1 MGRLEKIKRELI
13 EEANK
18 RVLGVIKEDKV
29 EDLLG
34 IQDDIDD
41 GVRELDNL
49 WNLDDAGDQI
59 DQYKEAHDEEENEN
73 LEDAMWKLND
83 AQSAIRDAKSA
94 ADDAAD
100 IIQDEID
107 EIEGGEDE
115 EEKDIPVG
123 SNDMDKHLR
132 SKDGGMGVLE

>member
-1 MGRLEKIKRELI
+1 MGRLGKLKREAM

-18 RVLGVIKEDKV
+18 RVLGIIKEDKV

-73 LEDAMWKLND
+73 LEDAMWKLDD
-83 AQSAIRDAKSA
+83 AHSRISDAKDDA
-94 ADDAAD
+94 KDAAD
-100 IIQDEID
+100 FIQDEID
-107 EIEGGEDE
+107 EIEGGEEE

-123 SNDMDKHLR
+123 SNDMDKYLR
-132 SKDGGMGVLE
+132 SKDGGMGTLE

>member
-1 MGRLEKIKRELI
+1 MGRLGKLKREAM

-18 RVLGVIKEDKV
+18 RVLGIVKEDKV

-41 GVRELDNL
+41 GIRELENV
-49 WNLDDAGDQI
+49 WNLDDAADEL
-59 DQYKEAHDEEENEN
+59 DKYMESHDEEENEN
-73 LEDAMWKLND
+73 LDDVMWKLDD
-83 AQSAIRDAKSA
+83 AQGKISDAKDA
-94 ADDAAD
+94 AGHAAD

-107 EIEGGEDE
+107 EIEGGEEE

-123 SNDMDKHLR
+123 NSDMDKHLR

>member
-41 GVRELDNL
+41 GVRELDNI
-49 WNLDDAGDQI
+49 WNLDDAEEQI
-59 DQYKEAHDEEENEN
+59 EQYKEEHDEEENEN
-73 LEDAMWKLND
+73 LEDAMWKLDD
-83 AQSAIRDAKSA
+83 AHGRIRDAKDDA
-94 ADDAAD
+94 EDAAD
-100 IIQDEID
+100 FIQDEID
-107 EIEGGEDE
+107 EIEGGEEE

-123 SNDMDKHLR
+123 NSDMDKHLR

>member
-13 EEANK
+13 EAANK
-18 RVLGVIKEDKV
+18 RVLGVITEDKV

-41 GVRELDNL
+41 GVRELSNV
-49 WNLDDAGDQI
+49 WNLDDAAEQLE
-59 DQYKEAHDEEENEN
+59 QYKEEHDEEDNEN
-73 LEDAMWKLND
+73 LEDAMWRLDD
-83 AQSAIRDAKSA
+83 AQDALSDAKGA

-100 IIQDEID
+100 LIEDEINK
-107 EIEGGEDE
+107 IEDGEDE

>member
-1 MGRLEKIKRELI
+1 MGRLDKLKRQAML
-13 EEANK
+13 EANQ
-18 RVLGVIKEDKV
+18 RVLGIIKEDKV

-41 GVRELDNL
+41 GAKELENV
-49 WNLDDAGDQI
+49 WNLDDAADQI

-73 LEDAMWKLND
+73 LEDAMWKLDD
-83 AQSAIRDAKSA
+83 AHDRIADAKDA
-94 ADDAAD
+94 AEDAAD

-107 EIEGGEDE
+107 EIEGDEDE

-132 SKDGGMGVLE
+132 SKDGGMGTLE